1 VNAPGRLGMISSQFP
16 FLVDLGKRA
25 TEGQPQIWSH
35 SDGEKKNSR
44 DFAVSPQI
52 DWWLKFLSNSQS
64 SQANLATI

>member
-35 SDGEKKNSR
+35 SDCGLDLGEKKTVETLR
-44 DFAVSPQI
+44 
-52 DWWLKFLSNSQS
+52 
-64 SQANLATI
+64 